1 MVNGGLKAPGVRRF
15 CFWILSRASPEFCGY
30 IAMKTVVPRLNVGVE
45 YAAHE
50 EAWRVQSSIVAA
62 VCNCGGPWN
71 QRQHSGK
78 AAGHLRLLFHSP

>member
-15 CFWILSRASPEFCGY
+15 CFWILSRASPEFSGY

-50 EAWRVQSSIVAA
+50 EV
-62 VCNCGGPWN
+62 GPGIRDTAEK
-71 QRQHSGK
+71 RQGIEDCYL
-78 AAGHLRLLFHSP
+78 GMGQYL